1 MDLPAYR
8 ESSLSAKR
16 LEGLSLRLA
25 SLSLRRQRVG
35 PGRGY
40 SPVLV
45 TGWVRSGKLACRRV
59 FLPRSKPP
67 LLSHETLTESV
78 SLSLSLDSNLS
89 QSLNMLLDGRS
100 TCYINSYLL

>member
-40 SPVLV
+40 SQYSRLRNAAGGRACVALLCA
-45 TGWVRSGKLACRRV
+45 VRYRYL
-59 FLPRSKPP
+59 
-67 LLSHETLTESV
+67 
-78 SLSLSLDSNLS
+78 
-89 QSLNMLLDGRS
+89 
-100 TCYINSYLL
+100 NSYCTSTAVQ